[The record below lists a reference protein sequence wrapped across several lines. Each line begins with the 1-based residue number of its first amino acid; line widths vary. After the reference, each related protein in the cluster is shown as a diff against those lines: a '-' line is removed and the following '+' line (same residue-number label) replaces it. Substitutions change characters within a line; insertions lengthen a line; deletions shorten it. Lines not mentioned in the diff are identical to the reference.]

1 MRKDIC
7 AVILLAGIILPAFAS
22 SDKMSIPQKEIKTNS
37 SVSAA
42 QEALSVDKKLQAFT
56 QQMQQQMLDPEKM
69 GARLFEAVDDNDVTQ
84 IKKLINLGANVNY
97 VQGKISVLGLALQ
110 KCEKHKDTQSLD
122 ELLNSADLK
131 YNRED
136 IPCCLSVLIEQNNG
150 ALIDKMLTKLPVSA
164 DASCKQKITPLFAA
178 LENAR
183 WSAAS
188 VLVKHGA
195 SLKEVISPLGYSPLH
210 VFLLVNQ
217 ADGGAWTNE
226 HRELLQLLLE
236 KEPSLLT
243 QSSIKNH
250 ISPLM
255 LVSAYGYY
263 GLILQWWE
271 IVKREDLDKDAFLNA
286 RDRNGDNA
294 LFYAIAHLNG
304 ETLRMLLDIGV
315 DPNISNNHGITPIT
329 AARRMGMWPDAEYM
343 KKFIK

>member
-1 MRKDIC
+1 MRHNIC
-7 AVILLAGIILPAFAS
+7 AVILLAGAILPAFAS
-22 SDKMSIPQKEIKTNS
+22 SDKLPIPQKKIQTDS
-37 SVSAA
+37 PVSAA
-42 QEALSVDKKLQAFT
+42 QEALSVNKKLQAFT

-69 GARLFEAVDDNDVTQ
+69 GARLFEAVENNDIPQ

-97 VQGKISVLGLALQ
+97 VQDKMSVLGLALQ
-110 KCEKHKDTQSLD
+110 KCEKNKGAQPLD
-122 ELLNSADLK
+122 ELLNAADLQYK
-131 YNRED
+131 GED

-164 DASCKQKITPLFAA
+164 DARCKQNITPLFTA
-178 LENAR
+178 LENTR

-188 VLVKHGA
+188 ALVKNGA
-195 SLKEVISPLGYSPLH
+195 CLKEVLPPLGHSPLH

-236 KEPSLLT
+236 KEPALLT

-255 LVSAYGYY
+255 IVSAYGYY
-263 GLILQWWE
+263 GLIPQWWE
-271 IVKREDLDKDAFLNA
+271 IVQRENLDKDAFLNA
-286 RDRNGDNA
+286 RDRNGENA
-294 LFYAIAHLNG
+294 LFYAIARRNG